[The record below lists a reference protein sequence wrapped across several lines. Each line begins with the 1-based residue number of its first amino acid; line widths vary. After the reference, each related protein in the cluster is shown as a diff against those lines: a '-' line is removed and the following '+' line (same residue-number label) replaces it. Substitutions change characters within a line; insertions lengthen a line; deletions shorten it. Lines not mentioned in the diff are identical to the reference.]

1 MILFHIQKVE
11 NDMSRTESE
20 NEEIKNENSGINKL
34 IEQGKCYL
42 ERQMFNCYIEVQDMD
57 ENYTI
62 QQQIINYLSQN
73 QSIGFV
79 TVGCQHQN
87 INEKMSFDL
96 TYSIAE
102 YVARYSRTHTLVVKV

>member
-42 ERQMFNCYIEVQDMD
+42 ERQMFN
-57 ENYTI
+57 
-62 QQQIINYLSQN
+62 
-73 QSIGFV
+73 
-79 TVGCQHQN
+79 
-87 INEKMSFDL
+87 
-96 TYSIAE
+96 
-102 YVARYSRTHTLVVKV
+102 